1 MKLFRYIVAV
11 VLAVTVWMP
20 LSVAG
25 RKRLLRT
32 ALPED
37 RGSMSRR

>member
-20 LSVAG
+20 LKAEEAAAIW
-25 RKRLLRT
+25 KL
-32 ALPED
+32 EFH
-37 RGSMSRR
+37 